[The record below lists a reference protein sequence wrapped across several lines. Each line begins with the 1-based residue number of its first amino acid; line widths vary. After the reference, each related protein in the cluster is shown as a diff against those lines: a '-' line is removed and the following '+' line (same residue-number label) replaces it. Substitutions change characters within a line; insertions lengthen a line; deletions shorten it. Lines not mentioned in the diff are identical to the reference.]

1 MMPATALLERAI
13 NGMLAP
19 LGVKVVR
26 RGGPPTIG
34 GRAMSDEAVIEQ
46 ARSRGISP
54 GALLE
59 EMFGKT
65 GRATEIMRRMTA
77 CGALSSRVRRVC
89 EIGPGSGLYV
99 EETLEAAPVSSYEI
113 YEIALVRAQYLAS
126 AYPVTMQ
133 PTDGESLRA
142 TPDRTIDLVQAHGVF
157 VTLDFL
163 TSCSYFREIDRVM
176 APGGHV
182 VFDIMSE
189 ECLDD
194 AALESWLQTRLRY
207 PSFHPKHYVVRFFTT
222 RGYTLIDE
230 FNVPLLVHG
239 SSRYLIFR
247 APGVAA

>member
-1 MMPATALLERAI
+1 
-13 NGMLAP
+13 
-19 LGVKVVR
+19 
-26 RGGPPTIG
+26 
-34 GRAMSDEAVIEQ
+34 
-46 ARSRGISP
+46 
-54 GALLE
+54 
-59 EMFGKT
+59 MFGKT
-65 GRATEIMRRMTA
+65 GRAAEIMRRMRA

-99 EETLEAAPVSSYEI
+99 EETLAAAPAASYEI
-113 YEIALVRAQYLAS
+113 YEIAPVRARFLAS

-142 TPDRTIDLVQAHGVF
+142 TPDRAIDLLQAHGVF

-163 TSCSYFREIDRVM
+163 TSCSYFREIVRVM

-182 VFDIMSE
+182 VLDIMSE

-194 AALESWLQTRLRY
+194 GALESWLRTRLRY
-207 PSFHPKHYVVRFFTT
+207 PSFLSKDYVVRFFTT
-222 RGYTLIDE
+222 RGYSVIDE

-247 APGVAA
+247 SPGVAA

>member
-1 MMPATALLERAI
+1 MAVIALLERAI
-13 NGMLAP
+13 NGVLEP

-46 ARSRGISP
+46 ARSRGVSP
-54 GALLE
+54 GELLE

-65 GRATEIMRRMTA
+65 GRAAEIIRRMEA
-77 CGALSSRVRRVC
+77 CRALSPRSRRVC

-99 EETLEAAPVSSYEI
+99 EETLRAAPVTSYEI
-113 YEIALVRAQYLAS
+113 YEIAPVRAQFLAS
-126 AYPVTMQ
+126 AFPVTIQ
-133 PTDGESLRA
+133 PTDGETLRA
-142 TPDRTIDLVQAHGVF
+142 TSDRTIDLLQAHGVF

-163 TSCSYFREIDRVM
+163 TSRSYFREINRVM

-194 AALESWLQTRLRY
+194 DALESWLRTRLRY
-207 PSFHPKHYVVRFFTT
+207 PSFHPKDDVVRFFGA
-222 RGYTLIDE
+222 RGFTLIDE
-230 FNVPLLVHG
+230 FNAPLLVHG

-247 APGVAA
+247 SPGDAE

>member
-1 MMPATALLERAI
+1 MPAIALLERAI
-13 NGMLAP
+13 NGMLEP

-46 ARSRGISP
+46 ARERGMSP
-54 GALLE
+54 GELLE
-59 EMFGKT
+59 EMFGKK
-65 GRATEIMRRMTA
+65 GRAAEIRRRMTA
-77 CGALSSRVRRVC
+77 CGALSDRARRVC

-99 EETLEAAPVSSYEI
+99 QETLRAAPVDSYEI
-113 YEIALVRAQYLAS
+113 YEIAPVRAQYLAS

-133 PTDGESLRA
+133 PTDGESLRP
-142 TPDRTIDLVQAHGVF
+142 TPDHSIDLLQAHGVF

-163 TSCSYFREIDRVM
+163 TSCSYFRDIVRVM
-176 APGGHV
+176 ATGGHV
-182 VFDIMSE
+182 VLDIMSE

-207 PSFHPKHYVVRFFTT
+207 PSFHPKDYVVRFFTT
-222 RGYTLIDE
+222 RGFTLIDE
-230 FNVPLLVHG
+230 FNAPLLVHG

-247 APGVAA
+247 SPGDST